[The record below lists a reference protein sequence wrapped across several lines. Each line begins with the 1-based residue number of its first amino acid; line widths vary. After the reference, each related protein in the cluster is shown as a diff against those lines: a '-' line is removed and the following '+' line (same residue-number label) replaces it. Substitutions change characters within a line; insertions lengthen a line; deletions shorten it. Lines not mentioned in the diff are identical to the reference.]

1 MAAVLACLLG
11 VTTFLGGSWQA
22 RAQTVPS
29 ARDDQSSVQPGVS
42 ATFAGRTPRQVL
54 DGSAVLV
61 SHYNPEQKLR
71 LALAVQPPH
80 MAEEEQ
86 FLKELQTKGSPNFH
100 RFLTADEW
108 NARFAP
114 SAEDEQ
120 AVADWA
126 ISQGLTVTNRF
137 ANRLLVDVEAP
148 AGVIEKA
155 FGITINSYQLGDE
168 VDFANDRDPV
178 IPAHLSGIVSG
189 VLGLD
194 SIQRLHRVGT
204 RSSKKK
210 GLDYVP
216 GAVYAESRS
225 SKGDGDPSRAPWNQ
239 ASPVALDS
247 SFPTPQMMGSLME
260 PANIQS
266 SQAYNYAALYAQSHC
281 CNPHNDSTGSPPDSS
296 IAIASF
302 GGFNGSDVNA
312 FFQYYGL
319 AWHYTTYAIDGTNS
333 PGTECTGGT
342 TGCTLNADDGEG
354 PLDLE
359 YATAMANSYS
369 SSNLTAH
376 VYVYEGVNNLCS
388 TFADV
393 YNFMLSDGHARV
405 HSTSYGGSES
415 GTFTPC
421 GTNILHGIL
430 NNMTGEGWTL
440 VAAAGDDGSTD
451 ICDSSN
457 MTATVSV
464 DYPGSDPNV
473 VSVGG
478 TRLDLDTSGKYVSEI
493 TWNSYPSTTGCWGAG
508 GGGVSSYF
516 DQSATGAYWQSG
528 LGGTMRMVPD
538 IALNAGAGQTLYDG
552 GGWDS
557 VYGTSIGA
565 PELAGF
571 FAQENSYLAYIG
583 SKCGS
588 DGKSACDKI
597 GNANPIL
604 YYEAINKNAA
614 HYPFYD
620 ITSGCN
626 YSGVGLTLGLKDY
639 CAGPGYDEA
648 TGWGSLNM
656 LQLAWAFN
664 WEIIPARGAP
674 YVTFTGP
681 ATNAWYNT
689 NQTVNWKINDYEPAG
704 GTPGTGIAGLTQGW
718 DSIPADPSSEATPGS
733 GNSFYS
739 GPQFPGSSAG
749 CLSLAA
755 GDCGSGSGQG
765 CHTVYV
771 RGWNNQGWSTA
782 LAAAHSGYPETYGPI
797 CYDTVD
803 PTITVSNA
811 PVANSD
817 GWNNTSVKVTL
828 NATDPGG
835 SNASGIYNTY
845 YQIDAFG
852 CSPGA
857 LSSCTVYNGPFT
869 ISTQGEHF
877 IWYFTLDKAGNYS
890 ANAGNIHDS
899 VNIDE
904 TAPVTTAALSGTLN
918 GSVYNSAVKVTLSA
932 TDNLSGVQY
941 TYYSLDG
948 GASTTYTAAL
958 NVTALGSHSVKF
970 HSVDNAGNTETTKTV
985 SFTISQASQTIT
997 FANPGTQT
1005 YGTPLTLTAT
1015 ASSGLT
1021 VSYASMT
1028 TAVCTVSGS
1037 VVSFASPGTCTIQ
1050 ATQAGSTYIA
1060 AATPV
1065 TQSFTVNKEA
1075 QTITWASPGPQTYG
1089 TPLTLSATASSGLPV
1104 SFAAAPATSSVCT
1117 VSGTT
1122 ATFLT
1127 AGTCTIAATQA
1138 GNSDYAAAP
1147 TVGHTFYV
1155 NPEAQ
1160 TITFTSL
1167 PARTY
1172 GAAPFTVSAT
1182 ASSGL
1187 TVAFASTTTSVCTV
1201 SVTTVTLVAAG
1212 TCTIKATQAGN
1223 AGYKAAPAVS
1233 QSFTVNKEA
1242 QTITWASPGPQ
1253 TYGTPLTL
1261 SATASSG
1268 LPVSFAAAP
1277 STSSV
1282 CTVSGTTATFLTTGT
1297 CTIAAT
1303 QAGNSAYAA
1312 APEVG
1317 HTFYVNPAAQTITF
1331 PNPGTQTV
1339 GAVVTLTATAS
1350 SGLTVSYTS
1359 STSSVC
1365 TITTST
1371 TATMKAA
1378 GTCTIVAAQAG
1389 NADYR
1394 AAPAVSQSFK
1404 VTAAN

>member
-1 MAAVLACLLG
+1 M
-11 VTTFLGGSWQA
+11 
-22 RAQTVPS
+22 
-29 ARDDQSSVQPGVS
+29 QPGVS
-42 ATFAGRTPRQVL
+42 AAFAGRTPREVL
-54 DGSAVLV
+54 DGSAVRV

-71 LALAVQPPH
+71 LVLAVQPPH

-100 RFLTADEW
+100 KFLTADEW

-114 SAEDEQ
+114 PAEDEQ
-120 AVADWA
+120 AVVDWA
-126 ISQGLTVTNRF
+126 ISQGFTVTNRF

-155 FGITINSYQLGDE
+155 FGITINNYQLGDE

-194 SIQRLHRVGT
+194 SIHRLHRAGT

-216 GAVYAESRS
+216 GAVYAESKS
-225 SKGDGDPSRAPWNQ
+225 SKGDGDPSRAPSNH
-239 ASPVALDS
+239 AMPMALDS
-247 SFPTPQMMGSLME
+247 SAPTPQMMGTLME

-266 SQAYNYAALYAQSHC
+266 SQAYNYEALYALSHC
-281 CNPHNDSTGSPPDSS
+281 CNPHNDSSGSPPDSS

-302 GGFNGSDVNA
+302 GGFNGSDVNT

-319 AWHYTTYAIDGTNS
+319 AWNYTTYAIDGTNS

-359 YATAMANSYS
+359 YATAMANSYG

-376 VYVYEGVNNLCS
+376 VYVYEGINNLCS

-405 HSTSYGGSES
+405 HSTSYGGAES
-415 GTFTPC
+415 GQFNAC
-421 GTNILHGIL
+421 GENILHGIL
-430 NNMTGEGWTL
+430 NSMTGEGWTL

-478 TRLDLDTSGKYVSEI
+478 TRLDLDTSGNYVSEI

-508 GGGVSSYF
+508 GGGVSSYY

-571 FAQENSYLAYIG
+571 FAQENAYLAYIG

-588 DGKSACDKI
+588 DGTSACDKI

-604 YYEAINKNAA
+604 YHEAMLKDAA

-639 CAGPGYDEA
+639 CAGAGYDEA

-664 WEIIPARGAP
+664 WEIIPANGIP
-674 YVTFTGP
+674 YVSFNGP
-681 ATNAWYNT
+681 ATNTWYKT
-689 NQTVNWKINDYEPAG
+689 DQTVDFTIVDYQPSG

-718 DSIPADPSSEATPGS
+718 DFIPADPKSEATPGS

-739 GPQFPGSSAG
+739 GPQFPGSSTG

-755 GDCGSGSGQG
+755 GDCGNGSGQG
-765 CHTVYV
+765 CHTVHV
-771 RGWNNQGWSTA
+771 EGWNNQGENTGDS
-782 LAAAHSGYPETYGPI
+782 TYGPL

-803 PTITVSNA
+803 PTITASNA
-811 PVANSD
+811 PAANSNN
-817 GWNNTSVKVTL
+817 WNNSTVTVTL
-828 NATDPGG
+828 HATDPGG
-835 SNASGIYNTY
+835 SNASGIKGRY
-845 YQIDAFG
+845 YAIDSFS
-852 CSPGA
+852 CSPNS
-857 LSSCTVYNGPFT
+857 LSGCTLYSAPFAVT
-869 ISTQGEHF
+869 AQGQHY
-877 IWYFTLDKAGNYS
+877 IYYFTED
-890 ANAGNIHDS
+890 NAGNFSADAGDIIDW

-904 TAPVTTAALSGTLN
+904 TAPVTTATLSGTLN
-918 GSVYNSAVKVTLSA
+918 GSVYNSAVQVTLSA
-932 TDNLSGVQY
+932 TDNLSGVQF
-941 TYYSLDG
+941 TYYQLDG
-948 GASTTYTAAL
+948 GASTTYTTAL

-970 HSVDNAGNTETTKTV
+970 HSVDNAGNTETTKTA
-985 SFTISQASQTIT
+985 SFTISKASQTIT

-1005 YGTPLTLTAT
+1005 YGTLLTLTATASSGLAVTYASTTTSVCTVSGSVVSFVTTGTCGIVASQAGGTYVAAATPVGHAWVVGKSKQTITFNNPGTQTYGHSLTLTAT

-1021 VSYASMT
+1021 VTYTST
-1028 TAVCTVSGS
+1028 TPTICTVSGS
-1037 VVSFASPGTCTIQ
+1037 SVTFVTTGTCGIV
-1050 ATQAGSTYIA
+1050 ANQAGNVDYL

-1065 TQSFTVNKEA
+1065 GHAFVVAK
-1075 QTITWASPGPQTYG
+1075 ASQ
-1089 TPLTLSATASSGLPV
+1089 
-1104 SFAAAPATSSVCT
+1104 
-1117 VSGTT
+1117 
-1122 ATFLT
+1122 
-1127 AGTCTIAATQA
+1127 I
-1138 GNSDYAAAP
+1138 
-1147 TVGHTFYV
+1147 
-1155 NPEAQ
+1155 
-1160 TITFTSL
+1160 ITFT
-1167 PARTY
+1167 
-1172 GAAPFTVSAT
+1172 
-1182 ASSGL
+1182 
-1187 TVAFASTTTSVCTV
+1187 
-1201 SVTTVTLVAAG
+1201 
-1212 TCTIKATQAGN
+1212 
-1223 AGYKAAPAVS
+1223 
-1233 QSFTVNKEA
+1233 
-1242 QTITWASPGPQ
+1242 
-1253 TYGTPLTL
+1253 
-1261 SATASSG
+1261 
-1268 LPVSFAAAP
+1268 
-1277 STSSV
+1277 
-1282 CTVSGTTATFLTTGT
+1282 
-1297 CTIAAT
+1297 
-1303 QAGNSAYAA
+1303 
-1312 APEVG
+1312 
-1317 HTFYVNPAAQTITF
+1317 
-1331 PNPGTQTV
+1331 NPGTQKV
-1339 GAVVTLTATAS
+1339 GAVVPLGAVAS

-1359 STSSVC
+1359 TNTAVC
-1365 TITTST
+1365 TVSGHD
-1371 TATMKAA
+1371 ATM
-1378 GTCTIVAAQAG
+1378 VATGICGVDANQAG
-1389 NADYR
+1389 NADYK
-1394 AAPAVSQSFK
+1394 AAPAVGHAWT
-1404 VTAAN
+1404 VTAH